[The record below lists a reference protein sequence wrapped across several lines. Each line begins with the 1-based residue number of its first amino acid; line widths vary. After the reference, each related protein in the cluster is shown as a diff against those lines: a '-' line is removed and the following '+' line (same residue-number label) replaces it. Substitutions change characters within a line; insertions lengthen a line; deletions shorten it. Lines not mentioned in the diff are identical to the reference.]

1 MAGTKQKVSDRS
13 LIGPE
18 GVDYDQA
25 EGCKYTLVKATGVDG
40 KGAPVFSDVQ
50 SFEYRPSATTPMGR
64 AFELF
69 GFLTKVGNEANS
81 VLNDKDS
88 PGTIDDA
95 AAAISEWLSKGQW
108 ASDRVAGPRF
118 DKDKLALAIAQAK
131 GETDPAPYLS
141 KMDTMVTAKGAKKE
155 IPYGQYAYSMPVVRE
170 KYDILVGRTKD
181 IAVL

>member
-13 LIGPE
+13 LFPE
-18 GVDYDQA
+18 DADYDTA
-25 EGCKYTLVKATGVDG
+25 EGARYTLVKATGVDA
-40 KGAPVFSDVQ
+40 KGAPIFSDVQ

-81 VLNDKDS
+81 VLNDKDN

-95 AAAISEWLSKGQW
+95 AAAIAAWLSRDKW
-108 ASDRVAGPRF
+108 ASERESGPRF

-131 GETDPAPYLS
+131 GETDPAPYLA
-141 KMDTMVTAKGAKKE
+141 KMDTSVTPKGAKKE
-155 IPYGQYAYSMPVVRE
+155 VSYGAYAYSMPVVRE
-170 KYDILVGRTKD
+170 KYDALVGRVKD
-181 IAVL
+181 VAAL